1 MYNIIPRRKLWYTIS
16 LAVLIPGLVAL
27 GAGGLKLGIDF
38 TGGSLLTLNFES
50 ARPSVDQILANV
62 DPILEGEILLQ
73 PSGDKGVLLRT
84 QSITEEQQA
93 EITDS
98 LSKAFGQVEE
108 VSFESIGP
116 TIGKELRQK
125 SILAIFV
132 VLLFI
137 IAYIA
142 FAFRKVAS
150 GPIRSW
156 TYGLV
161 AVIALVHDIFFV
173 VGIFALLGWG
183 YGIEVG
189 ALFVTALL
197 TTLGFSVHD
206 TIVVFDRVRERLRMH
221 PTETFEQTVN
231 SSINQTLVRSIN
243 TSMTAILVL
252 LVLYFF
258 GGESISYFVLALIL
272 GLTAGTYSSIFVA
285 SPLLVTFQRFTR
297 K

>member
-16 LAVLIPGLVAL
+16 LAVLIPGLIAL

-38 TGGSLLTLNFES
+38 TGGSLLTLAFDS
-50 ARPSVDQILANV
+50 TRPSVDELLTNI
-62 DPILEGEILLQ
+62 DPILEGEILIQ
-73 PSGDKGVLLRT
+73 PSGERGVLIRA
-84 QSITEEQQA
+84 QSMTEEQQA
-93 EITDS
+93 EITDA
-98 LSKAFGQVEE
+98 LSKAYGQVEE

-173 VGIFALLGWG
+173 VGIFALLGWA

-221 PTETFEQTVN
+221 PAETFEQTVN

-258 GGESISYFVLALIL
+258 GGESIAFFVLALIL
-272 GLTAGTYSSIFVA
+272 GLTAGTYSSVFVA

>member
-1 MYNIIPRRKLWYTIS
+1 M
-16 LAVLIPGLVAL
+16 LIPGLIAL

-38 TGGSLLTLNFES
+38 TGGSLLTLAFDS
-50 ARPSVDQILANV
+50 TRPSVDELLTNI
-62 DPILEGEILLQ
+62 DPILEGEILIQ
-73 PSGDKGVLLRT
+73 PSGERGVLIRA
-84 QSITEEQQA
+84 QSMTEEQQA
-93 EITDS
+93 EITDA
-98 LSKAFGQVEE
+98 LSKAYGQVEE

-173 VGIFALLGWG
+173 VGIFALLGWA

-221 PTETFEQTVN
+221 PAETFEQTVN

-258 GGESISYFVLALIL
+258 GGESIAFFVLALIL
-272 GLTAGTYSSIFVA
+272 GLTAGTYSSVFVA